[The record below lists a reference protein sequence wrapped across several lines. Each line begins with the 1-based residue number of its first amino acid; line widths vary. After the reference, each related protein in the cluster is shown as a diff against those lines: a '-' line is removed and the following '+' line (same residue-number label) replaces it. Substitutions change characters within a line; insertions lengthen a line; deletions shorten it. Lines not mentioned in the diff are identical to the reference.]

1 MVRGRSIAGL
11 FDRAVTEATAVS
23 PPTITNAFSTRT
35 IAPSGEHAMEPSQPS
50 TSSPDVAGPAAIL
63 GIVADLP
70 NAITLTGALCAM
82 VAITFALAGKPDA
95 ALSCVL
101 WCHLTD
107 SLDGLVARRMK
118 IRSPIAR
125 ETGKAM
131 DMLADFLSA
140 GIFPL
145 VLLVMLADA
154 SPLSV
159 IAGMLICSAGMLRL
173 SYFDAVGMT
182 GGRFV
187 GLPLPHN
194 ILVLAFVYLL
204 AREGLPEALGTLLAT
219 TAIVLTVLHVAP
231 LRFAKFS
238 VGAIAASAAYIAVM
252 NWLLLG

>member
-1 MVRGRSIAGL
+1 
-11 FDRAVTEATAVS
+11 
-23 PPTITNAFSTRT
+23 
-35 IAPSGEHAMEPSQPS
+35 MEPSQHS
-50 TSSPDVAGPAAIL
+50 TSMHDSACPTAVL
-63 GIVADLP
+63 EIVADLP
-70 NAITLTGALCAM
+70 NAITLTGALCAV

-107 SLDGLVARRMK
+107 SLDGLVARRMEM
-118 IRSPIAR
+118 RSPIAQ

-145 VLLVMLADA
+145 VLLVMLTGA
-154 SPLSV
+154 SPPSV
-159 IAGMLICSAGMLRL
+159 IAGILICSAGMLRL
-173 SYFDAVGMT
+173 SYFDAVGIA

-194 ILVLAFVYLL
+194 ILVLALVYLL
-204 AREGLPEALGTLLAT
+204 AREGLPQALGNLLAT
-219 TAIVLTVLHVAP
+219 TAIVLTALHVAP

-238 VGAIAASAAYIAVM
+238 VGTIAASAAYIAVM
-252 NWLLLG
+252 NWLLLA